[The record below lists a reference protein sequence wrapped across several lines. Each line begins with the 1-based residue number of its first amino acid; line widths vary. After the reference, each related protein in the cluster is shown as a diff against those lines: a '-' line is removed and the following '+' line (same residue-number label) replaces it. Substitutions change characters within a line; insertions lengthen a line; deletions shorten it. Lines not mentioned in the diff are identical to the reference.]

1 MKKTR
6 EQSPDGTGRT
16 YVSLS
21 RNMVIRLLLI
31 PVLVYL
37 IWVLET
43 FLFEGRAQ
51 LFLRPDPAGIILYTA
66 TTCIL
71 AGLVVP
77 VFLMRRA
84 FVAGDVTMFHLGFR
98 SLHRTGLA
106 VVLTVLIIGAAV
118 ALANPF
124 GTDRSAFALA
134 FLLLLPTGIASVM
147 ICWVIAGTHIQALV
161 RDGGVL
167 PSISVGVVVTG
178 ILFGLTSR
186 AQFPGAGTPDTLL
199 WYISA
204 GILMAI
210 FFFAVRDVWAASVAV
225 TGCLVFLTAGW
236 LDAALLR
243 QSTPVILLAALV
255 TTGVLALV
263 HWYLSR
269 HYVTIPVP
277 VA

>member
-1 MKKTR
+1 M
-6 EQSPDGTGRT
+6 
-16 YVSLS
+16 SLS

-37 IWVLET
+37 TWVLET
-43 FLFEGRAQ
+43 FLFEGRVQ
-51 LFLRPDPAGIILYTA
+51 LFLRPDPAGIVLYTA

-106 VVLTVLIIGAAV
+106 VALTVLIIGAAV
-118 ALANPF
+118 ALTNPF
-124 GTDRSAFALA
+124 GTDRSAFAMA

-161 RDGGVL
+161 REGGVL
-167 PSISVGVVVTG
+167 LSISIGVVVTG

-204 GILMAI
+204 GVLVAI

-225 TGCLVFLTAGW
+225 TGCLVFLAAGW

-243 QSTPVILLAALV
+243 QSAPGIVLAALV

-277 VA
+277 AA

>member
-43 FLFEGRAQ
+43 FLFEGRGQ

-124 GTDRSAFALA
+124 GTDRSAFAMA

-204 GILMAI
+204 GILVAI

-225 TGCLVFLTAGW
+225 TGCLVYLAAGW
-236 LDAALLR
+236 LDATLLK
-243 QSTPVILLAALV
+243 QSTPVILLTALV